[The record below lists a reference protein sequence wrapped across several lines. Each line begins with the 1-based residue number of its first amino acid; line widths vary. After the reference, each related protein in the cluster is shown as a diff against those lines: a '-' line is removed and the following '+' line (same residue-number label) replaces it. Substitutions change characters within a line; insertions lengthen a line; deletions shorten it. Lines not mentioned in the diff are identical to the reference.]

1 MCQDV
6 SGCVR
11 LCQDESGCVKMYQD
25 VSGYVRICQDVSG
38 CVKQGKPRKEG
49 MKVSS
54 VPKGKRFVNREGLKQ
69 VSLIMV
75 CLNV

>member
-6 SGCVR
+6 SRCIKM
-11 LCQDESGCVKMYQD
+11 CQDMSGYVRICQDLSGC
-25 VSGYVRICQDVSG
+25 VRICQDVSG

>member
-1 MCQDV
+1 MYQDV
-6 SGCVR
+6 
-11 LCQDESGCVKMYQD
+11 SGCVKMYQD

>member
-6 SGCVR
+6 SRC
-11 LCQDESGCVKMYQD
+11 
-25 VSGYVRICQDVSG
+25 VRICQDLSG

-54 VPKGKRFVNREGLKQ
+54 VPKGKRFGNREDSMIER
-69 VSLIMV
+69 V
-75 CLNV
+75 

>member
-6 SGCVR
+6 
-11 LCQDESGCVKMYQD
+11 SGCVKMYQD
-25 VSGYVRICQDVSG
+25 VSRCVRICQDLSG

>member
-1 MCQDV
+1 MYQDV
-6 SGCVR
+6 
-11 LCQDESGCVKMYQD
+11 SGCVKMYQD

-54 VPKGKRFVNREGLKQ
+54 VPTGKRFVNREGLKQ